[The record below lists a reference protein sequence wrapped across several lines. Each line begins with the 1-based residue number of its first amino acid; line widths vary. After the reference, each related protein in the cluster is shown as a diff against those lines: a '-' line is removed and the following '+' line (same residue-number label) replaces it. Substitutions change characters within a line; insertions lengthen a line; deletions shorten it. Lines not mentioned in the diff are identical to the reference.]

1 MADINSDFDKEGRV
15 LLLEKEIAALES
27 AKRENLWKIHDYKRN
42 IRNLENS
49 LEVSE
54 KALAAKTKELA
65 ELIQGG

>member
-54 KALAAKTKELA
+54 KALAAKNKELA